1 MANSK
6 FTDRLQEVCILI
18 LTALISAGA
27 AYAYHNTQY
36 DILKVAILSVISA
49 GCMIFA
55 VEESRIQNNFLFD
68 NGQNLWRF
76 MLLYFIFLLG
86 SVVFPLL
93 PAGGWPY
100 LAVFTG
106 LMLFSNCL
114 IGMCA
119 GSTLLM
125 ISVLLCEGSTP
136 DLFLLYFAGGM
147 AGVLLFSSLDENFK
161 VGLPLFCSLLTQTV
175 CLCLH
180 NILMVNE
187 TLNSDMIVIPVI
199 NTLVSLILLLILLKF
214 FSFSI
219 IYRTRDT
226 YMDINDPECP
236 LLVELKEVSK
246 DEYFHAIHTAYLCDR
261 IAKRLNLDDA
271 AAKAGGY
278 YHKIGVLKGEGNF
291 ENAQLVLNEY
301 NIPDKVM
308 EILKEYLNENIDIVQ
323 KETVVLLFADTIIS
337 SISYLFSKNP
347 NVSLDYDNLIET
359 VFEKQIESGILN
371 HSQISICDMEEMK
384 KILVEEKLYYDFLR

>member
-136 DLFLLYFAGGM
+136 DLFLLYFVGGM